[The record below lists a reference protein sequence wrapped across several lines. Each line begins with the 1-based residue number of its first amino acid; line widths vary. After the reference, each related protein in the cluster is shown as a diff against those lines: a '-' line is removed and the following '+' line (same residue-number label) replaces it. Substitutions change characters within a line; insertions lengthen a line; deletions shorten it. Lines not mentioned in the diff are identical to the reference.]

1 MCVVLAAGRAHEGA
15 ANVASRKE
23 SCPPSPGAAA
33 ALAMACKSH
42 AHGATTHAACVL
54 PAAHSGSADESHDK
68 DDNTTRAAARVATG
82 ASDGSVCVWDTKS
95 GHCLWREVINARD
108 AGEASDH
115 DLSPSAADVRAL
127 LPLAPTRLAV
137 ACWDGRLVWLT
148 VCHHDG
154 TDGGGGGSG
163 GGQSSVVAC
172 ASGPLWCLAAL
183 PEHADGNRAAVLASG
198 GADGVVRLWQCPSH
212 DGEAA
217 LLSPCLELKG
227 HTEDVTCICA
237 TSSWMERQAAAAG
250 SSNDDVILASGST
263 DGWVRLWRVSR
274 HAHNSHHK
282 HEPGSGGS
290 DMAGT
295 CLRQLR
301 GGGDRHGGTWAPLSV
316 TGLAWL
322 HCKGNHP
329 RLVSGTSE
337 GTLVLW
343 GHLTS
348 HEAGSE
354 HAASGSDEAAPPS
367 DVAPQQHNP
376 MDVFGPLLFAP
387 LRAALG
393 AIPGVDGDAL
403 PLPLGDDAKLA
414 HVASICDMSRG
425 RQTLRLSG
433 TGMAASASAPDTH
446 ALPQHVGRSSSSSGV
461 QGVTSLSTL
470 PRHSDTLCCGDGGGT
485 VRLWRAVAGGDGTL
499 RLAKVCAIAAAS
511 PKGAAGVVVPLGR
524 HRIVVAGGS
533 QLRVWQLQ
541 DGQETC
547 ETGHSVWIC
556 DDV

>member
-1 MCVVLAAGRAHEGA
+1 
-15 ANVASRKE
+15 
-23 SCPPSPGAAA
+23 
-33 ALAMACKSH
+33 MACKGH

-54 PAAHSGSADESHDK
+54 PPAHSGNA
-68 DDNTTRAAARVATG
+68 DDNTTHAAPRVVTG

-108 AGEASDH
+108 AGRATDH
-115 DLSPSAADVRAL
+115 DDLSPSTADVRAL

-137 ACWDGRLVWLT
+137 ACWDGRLIWLT

-154 TDGGGGGSG
+154 TDGGCGGGG
-163 GGQSSVVAC
+163 GGGGHSSVVAC
-172 ASGPLWCLAAL
+172 TSGPLWCLAAL
-183 PEHADGNRAAVLASG
+183 SEQQDGSNRATVLASG
-198 GADGVVRLWQCPSH
+198 GADGVVRLWQCPRH
-212 DGEAA
+212 EGEAA
-217 LLSPCLELKG
+217 QQSPCLELHG
-227 HTEDVTCICA
+227 HTEDVTCISA
-237 TSSWMERQAAAAG
+237 TTSWMERQAAGAG
-250 SSNDDVILASGST
+250 SSSDDVMLASGST
-263 DGWVRLWRVSR
+263 DGWVRLWRVTR
-274 HAHNSHHK
+274 HAHNSHHT
-282 HEPGSGGS
+282 HEPATGGGG
-290 DMAGT
+290 MTGM

-322 HCKGNHP
+322 HCTGHHP

-348 HEAGSE
+348 QDAGFE
-354 HAASGSDEAAPPS
+354 HAASGSVEAPPPLDAAPQ
-367 DVAPQQHNP
+367 QQHNP

-393 AIPGVDGDAL
+393 TIPGVDGDAL

-414 HVASICDMSRG
+414 HVASTCDMSRG

-433 TGMAASASAPDTH
+433 TVTASAAAPDTH
-446 ALPQHVGRSSSSSGV
+446 ALPQHGLARGNSSASGFP
-461 QGVTSLSTL
+461 GVTSLSTL
-470 PRHSDTLCCGDGGGT
+470 PRHSNMLCCGDGDGT
-485 VRLWRAVAGGDGTL
+485 VRLWRAVAGGDGAL
-499 RLAKVCAIAAAS
+499 RLEKACTVAAAS
-511 PKGAAGVVVPLGR
+511 PKGAAAVVAPLGR
-524 HRIVVAGGS
+524 HRIAVAGGS

-547 ETGHSVWIC
+547 ETGHSWWTC
-556 DDV
+556 DDM